1 MLQNGTGEDAVP
13 KEVVVQML
21 GTLAG
26 SIISMCA
33 ATRNISTFVRNS
45 TYRRVF
51 RLVMY
56 AALARLPVHRLLLPK
71 QPRLRA

>member
-33 ATRNISTFVRNS
+33 ATRNISTFIRLDGGGTSDVGW
-45 TYRRVF
+45 RVLL
-51 RLVMY
+51 RL
-56 AALARLPVHRLLLPK
+56 
-71 QPRLRA
+71 